1 MVAQTNTLSVVTVPT
16 VMWTHVLLRMKSN
29 SRLKTF
35 IKFKKKSGDF
45 YLSPDQIN
53 LFFYYLV
60 EQAHSV
66 LIEGGGS

>member
-1 MVAQTNTLSVVTVPT
+1 
-16 VMWTHVLLRMKSN
+16 MKNN
-29 SRLKTF
+29 SRLKPF

-45 YLSPDQIN
+45 YSSPDQIN

-66 LIEGGGS
+66 LIDGGGS